1 MNDIRVDFVRGL
13 GDFGVTETRG
23 ETVGKSTPRGGVSSA
38 GEGVLAIGTPSSIIK
53 ALRKLGDGGE
63 PEICPGTKGEREE
76 VGSVADL
83 RRFCVLERSSGNGTW
98 SRLRVDLDRLCI
110 TPLPEFWVKFEGRAF
125 GFRLAL
131 EVGGAA
137 VVIAGVRTGEARI
150 GVNGVNLNG
159 EANPPRALRMTSSLL
174 CVFTLMGW
182 GAGWSESSR
191 NRGAEGL
198 SSSVGTGIEWT
209 SVAIPRAKLAAN
221 RSGLG
226 LGSYVRVR

>member
-38 GEGVLAIGTPSSIIK
+38 GEGVLVIGIPSRTTK

-63 PEICPGTKGEREE
+63 PEIWPEMNGEREE
-76 VGSVADL
+76 EGSVADL
-83 RRFCVLERSSGNGTW
+83 SRFCALGRSSGNGTCN
-98 SRLRVDLDRLCI
+98 RLRVDLDRLCI
-110 TPLPEFWVKFEGRAF
+110 TLPAFEGRAF

-131 EVGGAA
+131 EVCGAA

-159 EANPPRALRMTSSLL
+159 EANPPRAFRMTSSLL
-174 CVFTLMGW
+174 WVCTLMD
-182 GAGWSESSR
+182 GWSESNC
-191 NRGAEGL
+191 NRGTEGL
-198 SSSVGTGIEWT
+198 SSSVGAGIEWT
-209 SVAIPRAKLAAN
+209 SVAIPRTQLATT
-221 RSGLG
+221 LG
-226 LGSYVRVR
+226 